1 MSVLKFVPYANES
14 DVLNIGN
21 LSIENRLDRVTINGD
36 VDLTRDQAGLVQARR
51 LQQVLAAVVAQLE
64 GQDLPAALPLA
75 AVKSVANPFE

>member
-64 GQDLPAALPLA
+64 GQDLPAALPLV
-75 AVKSVANPFE
+75 AVKTVANPFE